1 MTEKL
6 ACGSNSPYLC
16 TRKPTIKPIVLD
28 IHRGVEQLVARQ
40 AHNLEVARS
49 SRTSATNTKECM
61 PKSICSLFFL
71 GTRDSFLGTR
81 DSFLGTRDKFLG
93 IRDKFLGARDKKK
106 VASFVAKSTRLATF
120 FFREQWSGIRSFC
133 KWLYLRNTK

>member
-6 ACGSNSPYLC
+6 ACGSNSTYLC

-81 DSFLGTRDKFLG
+81 DKFLG

-106 VASFVAKSTRLATF
+106 VASFVAESTRLATF

-133 KWLYLRNTK
+133 KWPYLRNTK

>member
-93 IRDKFLGARDKKK
+93 IRDKFLAARDKKK
-106 VASFVAKSTRLATF
+106 VASFVVKSTRLATF
-120 FFREQWSGIRSFC
+120 FFREHWSGIRSFC
-133 KWLYLRNTK
+133 KWPYLRNTK

>member
-1 MTEKL
+1 ML
-6 ACGSNSPYLC
+6 L
-16 TRKPTIKPIVLD
+16 VFFL
-28 IHRGVEQLVARQ
+28 GVRD
-40 AHNLEVARS
+40 N
-49 SRTSATNTKECM
+49 
-61 PKSICSLFFL
+61 FL

-106 VASFVAKSTRLATF
+106 VVSFVAKSTRLATF

>member
-81 DSFLGTRDKFLG
+81 DKFLG

>member
-40 AHNLEVARS
+40 AHNLEVACS
-49 SRTSATNTKECM
+49 SPAAATKYR
-61 PKSICSLFFL
+61 K
-71 GTRDSFLGTR
+71 
-81 DSFLGTRDKFLG
+81 
-93 IRDKFLGARDKKK
+93 
-106 VASFVAKSTRLATF
+106 
-120 FFREQWSGIRSFC
+120 
-133 KWLYLRNTK
+133 

>member
-71 GTRDSFLGTR
+71 GTRD
-81 DSFLGTRDKFLG
+81 KFLG

-106 VASFVAKSTRLATF
+106 VASFVVKSTRLATF
-120 FFREQWSGIRSFC
+120 FFREHWSGIRSFC
-133 KWLYLRNTK
+133 KWPYLRNTK